1 MQLTQLLTKNIATP
15 KERVGGGFIG
25 RIKISY
31 PELLD
36 LLGKP
41 HSEGSGDGK
50 VDAEWAYMLDR
61 DSKTVV
67 TIYNYK
73 TDGAVAYETDWH
85 IGGHGD
91 RELIR
96 DWVKAVFGRP
106 MGR

>member
-1 MQLTQLLTKNIATP
+1 MQLIEIITKNKATS
-15 KERVGGGFIG
+15 KEIIGGGFIG

-41 HSEGSGDGK
+41 HFEGSGDGK
-50 VDAEWAYMLDR
+50 IDAEWAYMLDR
-61 DSKTVV
+61 DTKTVA

-73 TDGAVAYETDWH
+73 TDGAVAYETNWH

-91 RELIR
+91 HELIR
-96 DWVKAVFGRP
+96 DWVQTVFKRP
-106 MGR
+106 LAK

>member
-1 MQLTQLLTKNIATP
+1 MNLIKLLTKNKATF
-15 KERVGGGFIG
+15 KEKIGGGFIG

-36 LLGKP
+36 ILGKP
-41 HSEGSGDGK
+41 HIEGSGDGK

-61 DSKTVV
+61 DTKTVA

-73 TDGAVAYETDWH
+73 TDGTVAYETNWH

-91 RELIR
+91 RELIN
-96 DWVKAVFGRP
+96 DWVKAVLGR
-106 MGR
+106 MMTR